1 MLCTYA
7 LIGLYNCGLLDLWHK
22 WIEEIGEWTW
32 RYKRTSHVISNRT
45 ERQNNIAFT
54 TTAAYPKFCSLK
66 ISRFLFNK
74 YYIYSS
80 LHPSAIVGYQLAGQT
95 RPQSTSVG
103 KQESQSYC
111 SWTCITHTQDTGTIG
126 THTKKEKQVD
136 APQRHVHSETTNSLI
151 LNKRCWPPQWKRIEK
166 NK

>member
-1 MLCTYA
+1 MLCTNA

-126 THTKKEKQVD
+126 THTKKRKAGRCSPTSCPLRNHKLVNFEQTLLT
-136 APQRHVHSETTNSLI
+136 APMKENR
-151 LNKRCWPPQWKRIEK
+151 KK
-166 NK
+166 